1 MTGAGVAVQV
11 VPLIAGECLNIAA
24 LTERGASW
32 RVRAYPAGFALLR
45 HPVHGPVLFDT
56 GYGPRVLRAM
66 RRWPGVLYGLV
77 TPVRLLAEET
87 VPAHLAR
94 YGLTPGDIR
103 NVIVSHLHADHVGA
117 LRDLPQARFHL
128 DPGAYAPLRSLQGV
142 RAVRRAFLP
151 DLLPPDFGA
160 RIQALEFRP
169 APPGLAPFER
179 AADVFGDGSAYALP
193 VPGHAPGMVALVVRT
208 GVGAPLEGDGTG
220 LTLLAGDVAYSVRGL
235 RGGREVHPLT
245 RLVFFDPAQERLSR
259 RRLGEWLRNHPRA
272 RVIVSH
278 DAPEPQHG

>member
-1 MTGAGVAVQV
+1 MTDVAVRV
-11 VPLIAGECLNIAA
+11 VPLVAGECLNIAA

-45 HPVHGPVLFDT
+45 HPERGPMLFDT
-56 GYGPRVLRAM
+56 GYGPGVLRAM

-77 TPVRLLAEET
+77 TPVRLSAEET

-94 YGLTPGDIR
+94 HGLTPGDIR
-103 NVIVSHLHADHVGA
+103 DVIVSHLHADHVGA

-128 DPGAYAPLRSLQGV
+128 DPGAYAPLRRLQGV

-160 RIQALEFRP
+160 RIQPLDFRP

-179 AADVFGDGSAYALP
+179 AADVFGDGSVYALP

-208 GVGAPLEGDGTG
+208 RAGARMEGDGSG
-220 LTLLAGDVAYSVRGL
+220 LTLLASDAAYSVRGL
-235 RGGREVHPLT
+235 REGREVHPLT
-245 RLVFFDPAQERLSR
+245 RLVFFDPARERLSR
-259 RRLGEWLRNHPRA
+259 RRLGEWLRTHPRA

-278 DAPEPQHG
+278 DEPEPEDG